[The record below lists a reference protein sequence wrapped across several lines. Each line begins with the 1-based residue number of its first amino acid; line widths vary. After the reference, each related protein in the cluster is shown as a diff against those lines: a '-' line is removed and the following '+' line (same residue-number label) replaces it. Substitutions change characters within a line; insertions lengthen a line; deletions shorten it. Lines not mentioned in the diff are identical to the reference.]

1 MEEQI
6 TVTPQEEEEEIDI
19 SQEIDDSRRNL
30 IVNYIPSSLSEEALK
45 GIFMPF
51 GELESCK
58 LMVDKIDGLC
68 LSCMRVV

>member
-68 LSCMRVV
+68 ISRLPVG